1 MYDRVFCKN
10 SERLKPLTIFAKSST
25 LYVRLGKE
33 FVSVIHI
40 NTIFE
45 NNLIIFQAKIIWK
58 GNTFPSNVIV
68 KGKVIRAC

>member
-1 MYDRVFCKN
+1 MYDSVFCKN

-33 FVSVIHI
+33 LVCVIHI

-45 NNLIIFQAKIIWK
+45 NNLIIL
-58 GNTFPSNVIV
+58 
-68 KGKVIRAC
+68 

>member
-1 MYDRVFCKN
+1 MIFINTPRSVLKIQPNMYDSVFCKN

-45 NNLIIFQAKIIWK
+45 NNLIIL
-58 GNTFPSNVIV
+58 
-68 KGKVIRAC
+68 